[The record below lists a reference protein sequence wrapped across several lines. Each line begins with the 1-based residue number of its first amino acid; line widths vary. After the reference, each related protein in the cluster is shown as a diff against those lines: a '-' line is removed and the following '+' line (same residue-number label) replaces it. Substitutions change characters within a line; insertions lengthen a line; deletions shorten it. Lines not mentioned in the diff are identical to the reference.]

1 MEVRTLDL
9 YDTLARGL
17 MWGAVAVLGLAVIAA
32 IAIAGSETAIP
43 GLDEI
48 QRQNR
53 GVVAIGVFGTGLT
66 GAGLL
71 AGVGALLRLKVAEA
85 RRGQG

>member
-1 MEVRTLDL
+1 MGRGRR
-9 YDTLARGL
+9 ARPRGDRRDRDRR
-17 MWGAVAVLGLAVIAA
+17 LGDRD
-32 IAIAGSETAIP
+32 P